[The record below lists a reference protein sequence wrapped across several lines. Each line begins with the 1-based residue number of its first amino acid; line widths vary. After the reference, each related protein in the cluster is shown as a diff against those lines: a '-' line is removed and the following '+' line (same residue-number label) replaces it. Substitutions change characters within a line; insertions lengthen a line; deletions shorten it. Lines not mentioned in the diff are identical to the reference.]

1 MEDNHDTV
9 RTRSPA
15 SAVLRGLPRGLS
27 RVSAPDEEQHRRLPS
42 RFIEEGVNVG
52 NFDIMQEL
60 FAPDFVSH
68 SPLGDLSREEMAAT
82 LSAMRDA
89 LTGFEMATPVTFL
102 DGNRAATIRTIKG
115 TFDRELS
122 SPNGVIAPNGNP
134 VRVEMNCVIRFD
146 EEGRIAEDW
155 TQFDNLGFLTQLGVV
170 PAPDQ

>member
-1 MEDNHDTV
+1 
-9 RTRSPA
+9 
-15 SAVLRGLPRGLS
+15 
-27 RVSAPDEEQHRRLPS
+27 
-42 RFIEEGVNVG
+42 
-52 NFDIMQEL
+52 
-60 FAPDFVSH
+60 
-68 SPLGDLSREEMAAT
+68 MAAT

-122 SPNGVIAPNGNP
+122 SPNGAIAPNGQP
-134 VRVEMNCVIRFD
+134 VQLEMNCVIRFN

-155 TQFDNLGFLTQLGVV
+155 TQFDNLGFLTQLGVM

>member
-1 MEDNHDTV
+1 MIPSELDLQRQQYCESFLAAYRAV
-9 RTRSPA
+9 SPA
-15 SAVLRGLPRGLS
+15 SE
-27 RVSAPDEEQHRRLPS
+27 DQHRRLLT

-68 SPLGDLSREEMAAT
+68 SPLGNLSREDVAAT

-89 LTGFEMATPVTFL
+89 LTDFEMATPVTFL
-102 DGNRAATIRTIKG
+102 EGNRAATMRTIKG

-122 SPNGVIAPNGNP
+122 TPNGVIAPNGNP
-134 VRVEMNCVIRFD
+134 VQLDMNCVIRFD

-155 TQFDNLGFLTQLGVV
+155 TQFDNLSFLTQLGVV
-170 PAPDQ
+170 PAPGQ